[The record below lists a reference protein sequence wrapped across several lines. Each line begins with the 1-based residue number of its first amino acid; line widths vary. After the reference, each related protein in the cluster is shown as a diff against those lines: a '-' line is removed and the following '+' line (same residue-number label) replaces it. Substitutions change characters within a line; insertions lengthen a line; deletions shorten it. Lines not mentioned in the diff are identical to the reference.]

1 MTGDPTRDA
10 EATPHHWGGPDE
22 PIEDEYAAAK
32 RRVAEAERIQSIHD
46 GRAIVAADWLWTL
59 HGERLH
65 YAELTD
71 EQAADM
77 DDYRQLG
84 LGEEGTDGAFR
95 LACGRTVTY
104 IGIPGLF
111 SRMGL
116 YRCARCCDATG
127 LPRGKGSPKNSHECR
142 EALGMDKED
151 T

>member
-1 MTGDPTRDA
+1 MTGDPARDHA
-10 EATPHHWGGPDE
+10 HTERHFADG
-22 PIEDEYAAAK
+22 EDNDYAAAK
-32 RRVAEAERIQSIHD
+32 QHVAEVERQHAID
-46 GRAIVAADWLWTL
+46 NGRAIVRYDWLWTL

-84 LGEEGTDGAFR
+84 LADEGTDGAFR
-95 LACGRTVTY
+95 LACGWTASY
-104 IGIPGLF
+104 IGIPGVF

-116 YRCARCCDATG
+116 YRCARCCDAVG
-127 LPRGKGSPKNSHECR
+127 MPRGKGSPKNDPACR
-142 EALGMDKED
+142 EALGMDKEE